1 MKIINMTEGNT
12 AYDKYCKENDEQWE
26 KEKQIKVTI
35 INYNIIPYCWGY
47 FTRIYL
53 PEIASAKKFNSS
65 S

>member
-1 MKIINMTEGNT
+1 MTEVNI

-35 INYNIIPYCWGY
+35 INYNMIPYSWRY

-53 PEIASAKKFNSS
+53 P
-65 S
+65 